1 MANQKPYNK
10 IKVFVSFNCCSICR
24 SCYAGKQL
32 GKERSEQ
39 ILKDPKQSF
48 NETLKTPK
56 KTIIT
61 VTVIVIIIILLITLV
76 LGTMHIIRDSIYTT
90 MKTS

>member
-1 MANQKPYNK
+1 M
-10 IKVFVSFNCCSICR
+10 
-24 SCYAGKQL
+24 
-32 GKERSEQ
+32 
-39 ILKDPKQSF
+39 KDPKQSF
-48 NETLKTPK
+48 NETLKIPK